1 VAAAQEER
9 KSIDA
14 LVELGLVRRA
24 ESGRPYDFFRR
35 RVLIPIRDR
44 LGRCVGFGGRIL
56 PSPAGLAASE
66 GAQVEAG
73 PKYINTSETIL
84 FHKGRLI
91 FGLDLAADSVR
102 RTGQILIVEGYTD
115 VMAAHQAGW
124 ACAVAVLGT
133 ATTEDHAALIRR
145 SGARRV
151 TLVFDGDEAGR
162 RASTRALAGLLRLP
176 VELRVAVLPEGRDPG
191 DLLVEEQGRSEFR
204 ERVESARDWFD
215 WSLEGL
221 TGKRGGEL
229 SAAVEE
235 RFQLLLSIDRPVEQ
249 SSRLAELA
257 RFLALPEADV
267 RAHWQAFERGQRP
280 RSAAPASAGGR
291 SRPAPAARSAPASG
305 TGLERAYGLLF
316 GALLLDN
323 SLVPVHAPLLEGCP
337 EGELKT
343 LFGTL
348 LDLYERGE
356 PGEPIDASSL
366 LTALADHPARARVVE
381 LQALAEGAE
390 SPEILA
396 RDQARW
402 IERARAARELERL
415 KRALPGTPL
424 GEDDAAREVLARI
437 HQELRVGRVPTSSP
451 ASAVSPEP

>member
-1 VAAAQEER
+1 
-9 KSIDA
+9 
-14 LVELGLVRRA
+14 
-24 ESGRPYDFFRR
+24 
-35 RVLIPIRDR
+35 
-44 LGRCVGFGGRIL
+44 
-56 PSPAGLAASE
+56 
-66 GAQVEAG
+66 
-73 PKYINTSETIL
+73 
-84 FHKGRLI
+84 LI

-102 RTGQILIVEGYTD
+102 RTGEILIVEGYTD

-124 ACAVAVLGT
+124 PCAVAVLGT

-151 TLVFDGDEAGR
+151 TLAFDGDEAGR

-221 TGKRGGEL
+221 AGKRGGEL

-235 RFQLLLSIDRPVEQ
+235 RFQLLQAIDRPVEQ

-267 RAHWQAFERGQRP
+267 RAHWQAFERAHGP
-280 RSAAPASAGGR
+280 RAAAPAGAGGA
-291 SRPAPAARSAPASG
+291 SRRSAPAPRALATSG
-305 TGLERAYGLLF
+305 AGLERAYGLLF

-323 SLVPVHAPLLEGCP
+323 SLVPVHAPLLAECP
-337 EGELKT
+337 EGELKV

-348 LDLYERGE
+348 LDLYQRGE
-356 PGEPIDASSL
+356 PGEPVDASAL
-366 LTALADHPARARVVE
+366 LSALADHPARARVVE
-381 LQALAEGAE
+381 LQAQAEGAE
-390 SPEILA
+390 SPEVLA

-415 KRALPGTPL
+415 KRALSGTPL
-424 GEDDAAREVLARI
+424 GEDQAAREVLARML
-437 HQELRVGRVPTSSP
+437 QELRVGRVPTAP
-451 ASAVSPEP
+451 RASAVSPEP